1 MNAVPGFP
9 LVFLDNALINAAPD
23 PLHGLEPDGLHT
35 FADKSLEV
43 LFD

>member
-23 PLHGLEPDGLHT
+23 PLHGFEPTAHT
-35 FADKSLEV
+35 FADKSLSP
-43 LFD
+43 L